1 MLPRDSLDIL
11 GTTYYHYFLRCL
23 SYHSRNIYS
32 PSKMPRALHVGW
44 FLSVISIIYRQ
55 PATHVVYVLQIY
67 SVVFGNFRLFLS
79 TEWAMGG
86 DGEDLDGAN
95 GSARKARFSP
105 PPIFDGNLAGGGG
118 DFDGADG
125 SARKARF
132 ATPPSIFDGDVDEI
146 DVACFT
152 IYYILIYLRFYGH
165 FRDARF
171 TTSPPIFDG
180 DPGTGKLGG
189 SGGNFD
195 GRDGTVR
202 EARFATLPPIFDGDV
217 NEIDGGAPA
226 PILPPSSAL

>member
-11 GTTYYHYFLRCL
+11 GTTYYHYFWRCL

-105 PPIFDGNLAGGGG
+105 PAIFDGNLAGGGG

-132 ATPPSIFDGDVDEI
+132 SPPPIFDGNLAGGGGDFDGA
-146 DVACFT
+146 DRSA
-152 IYYILIYLRFYGH
+152 RK
-165 FRDARF
+165 ARF
-171 TTSPPIFDG
+171 ATSPPIFDG
-180 DPGTGKLGG
+180 GPGTGKLGG

>member
-1 MLPRDSLDIL
+1 MLPRDSFDIL

-44 FLSVISIIYRQ
+44 FLSIISIIYRQ

-118 DFDGADG
+118 DFDGADR

-132 ATPPSIFDGDVDEI
+132 A
-146 DVACFT
+146 
-152 IYYILIYLRFYGH
+152 
-165 FRDARF
+165 
-171 TTSPPIFDG
+171 TSPPIFDG